1 MSKSKIKFEKF
12 QKALLS
18 LEAIY
23 LKPMQDDRSNV
34 DATIQRFEFTFE
46 LAWKF
51 LKDYFFE
58 RDIELNYPK
67 EVLQEAFNVNLIN
80 NEDIWIKMLKDRNMT
95 SHTYDEKLAN
105 EIFLSIKLY
114 VPELRSLLNKI
125 IETF

>member
-1 MSKSKIKFEKF
+1 MSKIKFEKF
-12 QKALLS
+12 EKALIS

-58 RDIELNYPK
+58 QGIELNYPK
-67 EVLQEAFNVNLIN
+67 EVLQQAFKVDLISD
-80 NEDIWIKMLKDRNMT
+80 EQLWIKMLNDRNMT
-95 SHTYDEKLAN
+95 SHTYNEKLAD
-105 EIFLSIKLY
+105 EIYCSIKLY
-114 VPELRSLLNKI
+114 VPNLRDLLNKVTI
-125 IETF
+125 L

>member
-1 MSKSKIKFEKF
+1 MLKSKIKFEKF
-12 QKALLS
+12 EKALLS

-23 LKPMQDDRSNV
+23 KKPMQEDRSNV

-51 LKDYFFE
+51 LKNYFSE

-67 EVLQEAFNVNLIN
+67 EVLQEAFTVNLID
-80 NEDIWIKMLKDRNMT
+80 NENLWIKMLKDRNLT
-95 SHTYDEKLAN
+95 SHTYDEKLAD
-105 EIFLSIKLY
+105 EIYLRIKLY

-125 IETF
+125 IDI